1 MRPHIFLVP
10 QSAARQQGQDTM
22 ATAKKD
28 TGTAASTEAITITT
42 PEKRS
47 FDLTIRGTGPLVM
60 HALGE
65 ALAKQLRMDRIQTKT
80 GGKKKRVAHTADSY
94 EKECEQAFQNAR
106 YLMDDGRDGF
116 PTVTIKY
123 ALVDA
128 ISFVGGVTKV
138 EARGAFYIN
147 PGDHLVPIKHSRKV
161 PKRREDVVRVGGR
174 AGRGSGAASLAYRPE
189 YQDWSITMTIVH
201 DPTIITA
208 ESIVNL
214 ANRAGFHIG
223 IGEWRPQ
230 KGGQWGMFEVANTKA
245 RRKAA

>member
-1 MRPHIFLVP
+1 M
-10 QSAARQQGQDTM
+10 AKTM
-22 ATAKKD
+22 T
-28 TGTAASTEAITITT
+28 TEAIVIRS
-42 PEKRS
+42 PEKKW
-47 FDLTIRGTGPLVM
+47 FELTIRGTGPLVM

-65 ALAKQLRMDRIQTKT
+65 SLARQLRETRIQTA
-80 GGKKKRVAHTADSY
+80 GQKKKRVAHTAESY
-94 EKECEQAFQNAR
+94 EKECEKAFHAAR
-106 YLMDDGRDGF
+106 YLMKDGKDGF

-128 ISFVGGVTKV
+128 VSFIGGVTKV

-147 PGDHLVPIKHSRKV
+147 PGEHLVPIKHNKKV
-161 PKRREDVVRVGGR
+161 PIRREDVVRVGGK
-174 AGRGSGAASLAYRPE
+174 AGRGSGQASLAYRPE
-189 YQDWSITMTIVH
+189 YNDWSITMKIVH

-230 KGGQWGMFEVANTKA
+230 KGGQWGMFEVADSAAK
-245 RRKAA
+245 RRKKAA